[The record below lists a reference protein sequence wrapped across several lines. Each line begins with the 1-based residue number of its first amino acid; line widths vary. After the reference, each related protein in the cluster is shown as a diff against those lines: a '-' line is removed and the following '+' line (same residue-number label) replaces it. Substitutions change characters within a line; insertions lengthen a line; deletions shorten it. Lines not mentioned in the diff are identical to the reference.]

1 MVNSN
6 LLQAF
11 VSLGKDWMVYLGVFV
26 SILDYASSTM
36 FRSLISKNV
45 QANEVGRV
53 FSVVGILETL
63 MPFVTA
69 PAFGFLYKSTVEY
82 QSNAF
87 LFLVTALKG
96 TVLGLMMMVR
106 LKERKQNNTS

>member
-1 MVNSN
+1 
-6 LLQAF
+6 
-11 VSLGKDWMVYLGVFV
+11 MVYLGVV
-26 SILDYASSTM
+26 ISILDYASSTM

-53 FSVVGILETL
+53 FSVIGILETI

-69 PAFGFLYKSTVEY
+69 PVFGFLYKSTVEY

-87 LFLVTALKG
+87 LFLTTAFKG
-96 TVLGLMMMVR
+96 TVLVLMIIVR
-106 LKERKQNNTS
+106 FKERKETSQIEES